1 VFDQSARH
9 LQLVV
14 VGSDDQG
21 GSAGPLLGSAST
33 DVVPTACIP
42 VIVAGQH

>member
-1 VFDQSARH
+1 VSDQSARH

-14 VGSDDQG
+14 VGSDDLG
-21 GSAGPLLGSAST
+21 GSAGLLLGSAST
-33 DVVPTACIP
+33 DVIPTACIP